1 MQLKPSEMIKKLLAR
16 TNRGILLD
24 VVVFVVNV
32 ILMTILARLLAD
44 LIHQANTDV
53 IAQAAMVLFC
63 LGLVF
68 LQPIGAILKRRRA
81 HLRRPDLD
89 HVPLGCLFLPAYF
102 LAQLMF
108 LIAAAGNLVEIV
120 FGKSKASESADFFG
134 LPPWLFTALFL
145 GIPALAVA
153 NTALVYF
160 YFQRPKRAPLFDLLV
175 SPRTE
180 LLGDA
185 FLFLNMIGYQAFW
198 GLLMSDL
205 TDDYSG
211 IAGRLS
217 MFAFSAL
224 LIYFPPRLFY
234 LAEDGN
240 RPVVWLTMLLANSPV
255 ILRILFVS
263 STKSMTNW

>member
-1 MQLKPSEMIKKLLAR
+1 MKLAPIIKKLLAHA
-16 TNRGILLD
+16 NRGILLD
-24 VVVFVVNV
+24 VVVFVVNL
-32 ILMTILARLLAD
+32 ILMTILSRLLAN
-44 LIHQANTDV
+44 LIQQANTDLV
-53 IAQAAMVLFC
+53 AQVAMVLFC

-89 HVPLGCLFLPAYF
+89 HVPLGRLFLPAYF

-108 LIAAAGNLVEIV
+108 LIAAGGNLVEIV
-120 FGKSKASESADFFG
+120 FGKGNGNESKDYFG

-145 GIPALAVA
+145 GIPALAIA
-153 NTALVYF
+153 NTFIVYF
-160 YFQRPKRAPLFDLLV
+160 YFQPPKREPLIKSLV

-198 GLLMSDL
+198 GLLMTDL
-205 TDDYSG
+205 PNDYSG
-211 IAGRLS
+211 IVSRLS

-234 LAEDGN
+234 LAEDGH

-263 STKSMTNW
+263 SAKPITNW